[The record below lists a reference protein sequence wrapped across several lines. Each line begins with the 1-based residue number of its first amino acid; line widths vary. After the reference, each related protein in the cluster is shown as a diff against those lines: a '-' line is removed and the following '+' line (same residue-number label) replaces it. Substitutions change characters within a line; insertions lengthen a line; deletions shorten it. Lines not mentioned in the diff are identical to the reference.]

1 MVDNTKVT
9 SRCSGRYLEA
19 PEGSSV
25 LVQVSY
31 TLTCAG
37 IVLVAHLRGPTCD
50 TPVEPESSSHAVAMR
65 SLSNTHTWWGD
76 FSRTPRPRAQGRLDF
91 NTEGLLLLTN
101 DGDLARWMELPS
113 SNIVRTYS
121 VRVYG
126 NVSSL
131 SLSVSRCVSVALCL
145 L

>member
-1 MVDNTKVT
+1 M
-9 SRCSGRYLEA
+9 
-19 PEGSSV
+19 
-25 LVQVSY
+25 
-31 TLTCAG
+31 
-37 IVLVAHLRGPTCD
+37 
-50 TPVEPESSSHAVAMR
+50 AM
-65 SLSNTHTWWGD
+65 LPHTHTHAHAR
-76 FSRTPRPRAQGRLDF
+76 SRFLSIAASRAQGRLDF

-131 SLSVSRCVSVALCL
+131 SDSLRLID
-145 L
+145 

>member
-1 MVDNTKVT
+1 M
-9 SRCSGRYLEA
+9 
-19 PEGSSV
+19 
-25 LVQVSY
+25 
-31 TLTCAG
+31 
-37 IVLVAHLRGPTCD
+37 
-50 TPVEPESSSHAVAMR
+50 
-65 SLSNTHTWWGD
+65 
-76 FSRTPRPRAQGRLDF
+76 DF

-131 SLSVSRCVSVALCL
+131 SDSLRLID
-145 L
+145 